1 MRFIAIIGDAGSGK
15 TTLMTAILYK
25 HAQAGT
31 KIITNYHLHGISH
44 NVMPFKQ
51 LATLP
56 AELNQSAVGMD
67 ELGTGADSYDFF
79 SAQSRQ
85 LTKLVTQSR
94 KRHCVVYFTVQRY
107 GLIAK
112 RLRQQVNGFILMEDI
127 DGGIP
132 HCICQLTNPNHCRC
146 GRKGYKCSR
155 QFDCIF
161 LDSRRKVV
169 NRETFDGARWGSYF
183 DTDEIIF

>member
-1 MRFIAIIGDAGSGK
+1 MRFVAIMGDAGSGK

-31 KIITNYHLHGISH
+31 KIISNYNLHGINH
-44 NVMPFKQ
+44 TLMPFKQ

-56 AELNQSAVGMD
+56 AELNESAVGMD

-79 SAQSRQ
+79 SAQSRA

-127 DGGIP
+127 DMSTP
-132 HCICQLTNPNHCRC
+132 HCICAGPCKC
-146 GRKGYKCSR
+146 GRKGYRCAR

-169 NRETFDGARWGSYF
+169 NRETFDGTKWGEFF